1 MKPVILP
8 FFISHQG
15 CPHDCIFCDQR
26 MISGSH
32 GVLPTAEE
40 IYRTMS
46 DWQKSCGDRS
56 LEIAYFGGSF
66 TMLSMDDQLSLLEP
80 LQPFLKSGEICG
92 VRVSTRPDGIS
103 PESVNLLKKNG
114 VSLVELGVQSM
125 DDNVL
130 RRANRGHTSD
140 DTRRAFQLL
149 KGSGM
154 RAGAQM
160 MPGLPG
166 ESVEGALASFN
177 EILVLQPE
185 CIRIYPALVLK
196 GTALARLYE
205 AGEFEPLTLAETVSL
220 CKVMLHKAELAKI
233 PVIRVGL
240 QATEELTTDSQV
252 LAGPCHP
259 ALRQLA
265 ESERWF
271 DLLKLLL
278 REFNRGEQLQFH
290 VSPPELS
297 NVIGQK
303 RTNIIRLEE
312 TFGVKIQ
319 NVIADSLVE
328 TGRILVKSD
337 SKGVYGDV
345 CLGVH
350 DCQL

>member
-1 MKPVILP
+1 MKPVIVP

-26 MISGSH
+26 LISGSH
-32 GVLPTAEE
+32 GTLPAAEE
-40 IYRTMS
+40 ICRTIS
-46 DWQKSCGDRS
+46 IWQGSCGDRT

-66 TMLSMDDQLSLLEP
+66 TMLSKADQISLLQP
-80 LQPFLKSGEICG
+80 LQPFLKSAAISA

-103 PESVNLLKKNG
+103 AESVNLLKEYG

-125 DDNVL
+125 DDSVL
-130 RRANRGHTSD
+130 CRASRGHTAD

-149 KGSGM
+149 KSAGM
-154 RAGAQM
+154 KVGAQM

-166 ESVEGALASFN
+166 DTAEGALASFR
-177 EILVLQPE
+177 EVIALQPD

-196 GTALARLYE
+196 GTPLARLYE
-205 AGEFEPLTLAETVSL
+205 SGDYQPLSLLDAVNL
-220 CKVMLHKAELAKI
+220 CKLMLHEAGLAKL

-240 QATEELTTDSQV
+240 QATDELSTDSEV

-271 DLLKLLL
+271 DLLKGLLM
-278 REFNRGEQLQFH
+278 EFPPGELLQLH

-303 RTNIIRLEE
+303 RNNIIRLEE
-312 TFGVKIQ
+312 MYGVTIRS
-319 NVIADSLVE
+319 ITPDSSVVSG
-328 TGRILVKSD
+328 TVVVKSD
-337 SKGVYGDV
+337 RKSVYGDLLCV
-345 CLGVH
+345 V
-350 DCQL
+350 